1 MKHRAG
7 YFGYFLFAAGL
18 AFAFGAAAVEARDGS
33 TAGLE
38 YFEKQV
44 RPLLVE
50 HCYKCHSDV
59 LKKKAGLLMTS
70 RASLLAGGD
79 SGPALIPGKADQSL
93 LIKAVRHLDPDL
105 KMPPKKKKLSPGQI
119 NILTRWVTM
128 GAPMPK
134 KLDSGQ
140 TPDASGDSGEDHW
153 AWKPISKPKPP
164 SVRDRA
170 WGKAPIDAWI
180 LARLEA
186 AGLKPSAPAD
196 RYTLIRR
203 ISFDLTGLP
212 PTYQEAQAFIT
223 DKSGQAYDK
232 AIERLL
238 GSKAYGQR
246 WGRYWLDVAR
256 YADTKGYVFTE
267 EPRYPYAYTYRD
279 YVVRA
284 FNEDLPFDRF
294 IMEQLAADQLDLG
307 DDKRALAAMGF
318 LTVGKRFRNNKLDII
333 DDRIDVVSR
342 GFLGLTATCARCH
355 AHKFDPISMDD
366 YYGLGGIF
374 ASSIEPEDLPLIA
387 QPDPKSPD
395 YQKYK
400 KELDKRQKTVDDYK
414 KKLGGK
420 KPNRAERDKLR
431 GLVRKVE
438 QWKVDSPTAPP
449 RAMVLRDLPKP
460 IEPRILLRGSLA
472 RPGKQVTRQF
482 FRFIVGQKS
491 KSYSIGSGRLQL
503 AAAIAAGD
511 NPLTAR
517 VIVNRVWQHH
527 FGFGLVRTTSNFGT
541 RGEPPTHPQ
550 LLDYLARWFMDQAW
564 SIKKLHRLI
573 MHSNVYRQASR
584 HRADGMAKDA
594 ENRLLW
600 RFNRQRLD
608 FEATRDSLL
617 AVSRGVDKKIG
628 GRPVNI
634 LKAPFN
640 NRRTIYAF
648 VDRNNLPDLFRT
660 FDFPN
665 PDASTGQRP
674 QTTVPQQ
681 ALFMM
686 NSEFIVDCAKHLMNN
701 RMVQDAKTPGKRIEA
716 IYRRVFGRSPRAAE
730 LRMGIVYTDAES
742 AKGSSGKLPIWTRY
756 AQALLCSNEFLFV
769 D

>member
-1 MKHRAG
+1 MNRAG
-7 YFGYFLFAAGL
+7 YFGCFLFAALLLG
-18 AFAFGAAAVEARDGS
+18 FGPQSRAADVPKESA
-33 TAGLE
+33 AGIE
-38 YFEKQV
+38 YFEKHV

-50 HCYKCHSDV
+50 QCYKCHSDV
-59 LKKKAGLLMTS
+59 HKKKAGLLMTT
-70 RASLLAGGD
+70 RAGLLTGGD
-79 SGPALIPGKADQSL
+79 SGPALVPGKAAQSL
-93 LIKAVRHLDPDL
+93 LIKAVKHLDPDL
-105 KMPPKKKKLSPGQI
+105 KMPPKKKKLSDQQI
-119 NILTRWVTM
+119 NILSRWVAM

-134 KLDSGQ
+134 KVDGGQ
-140 TPDASGDSGEDHW
+140 AANASKDHW
-153 AWKPISKPKPP
+153 AWRPIGNPKPP
-164 SVRDRA
+164 AARL
-170 WGKAPIDAWI
+170 WGKSPADSQIDRWI
-180 LARLEA
+180 KDQLEP

-203 ISFDLTGLP
+203 FSFDLTGLP
-212 PTYQEAQAFIT
+212 PTYQEVQAFIT
-223 DKSGQAYDK
+223 DKSPKAYSK
-232 AIERLL
+232 AIDRLL
-238 GSKAYGQR
+238 ASKAYGQR

-267 EPRYPYAYTYRD
+267 EARYPYAYTYRD

-333 DDRIDVVSR
+333 DDRIDVLSR

-374 ASSIEPEDLPLIA
+374 ASSTEPKELPLVA
-387 QPDPKSPD
+387 QPDPKSPG
-395 YQKYK
+395 YQKFK
-400 KELDKRQKTVDDYK
+400 KELDKRQKVVDDYK
-414 KKLGGK
+414 KKLGDK
-420 KPNRAERDKLR
+420 KQTRAERDQLR
-431 GLVRKVE
+431 KYVRKVE

-449 RAMVLRDLPKP
+449 RAMVMHDLPKP
-460 IEPRILLRGSLA
+460 IEPRILVRGSPG

-482 FRFIVGQKS
+482 FRFIVGEKPKS
-491 KSYSIGSGRLQL
+491 FDIGSGRLQL

-541 RGEPPTHPQ
+541 RGERPTHPQ
-550 LLDYLARWFMDQAW
+550 LLDYLARWFIDQGW

-573 MHSNVYRQASR
+573 MHSNVYQQASKYR
-584 HRADGMAKDA
+584 SDGMAKDP

-608 FEATRDSLL
+608 FEATRDALL
-617 AVSRGVDKKIG
+617 AATRGIDGKVG
-628 GRPVNI
+628 GRPVDI
-634 LKAPFN
+634 LKAPYN
-640 NRRTIYAF
+640 NRRTIYGF
-648 VDRNNLPDLFRT
+648 VDRNNMPDLLAT

-686 NSEFIVDCAKHLMNN
+686 NSDFMVDCAKHLMNTQAIKN
-701 RMVQDAKTPGKRIEA
+701 AKTPEA
-716 IYRRVFGRSPRAAE
+716 RVQAMYRRVFGRSPYPAE
-730 LRMGIVYTDAES
+730 LRVGIAYTDGES
-742 AKGSSGKLPIWTRY
+742 AKGKTGKLPIWTRY
-756 AQALLCSNEFLFV
+756 GQALLCSNAFMFV